1 MRYLLAFL
9 LPCLV
14 AMAAQ
19 GKDHTTWSP
28 TAWTEENTVELRTTD
43 PGEEPHWFPVWV
55 VTIDG
60 QLWVRLGSRA
70 VGRFDRNTT
79 KPIVGVRIGG
89 GTFERVR
96 GVIDNTK
103 AEAVAAAMK
112 AKYWTQGDLF
122 VRYMSHP
129 YTMRLEPEPD
139 GGGQ

>member
-1 MRYLLAFL
+1 MSLRVQFWGTRGSIPSPGPKTVRYGGNT
-9 LPCLV
+9 PC
-14 AMAAQ
+14 
-19 GKDHTTWSP
+19 
-28 TAWTEENTVELRTTD
+28 VELRTTD

-70 VGRFDRNTT
+70 AGRFDRNTT
-79 KPIVGVRIGG
+79 KPVVGVRIGG

-112 AKYWTQGDLF
+112 DKYWLQGDLF

-129 YTMRLEPEPD
+129 YTVRLEPEPD
-139 GGGQ
+139 AGQ

>member
-112 AKYWTQGDLF
+112 DKYWTQGDLI
-122 VRYMSHP
+122 VRSMSHP
-129 YTMRLEPEPD
+129 YTVRLEPEPD
-139 GGGQ
+139 AGGQ